1 MFAFSQDSF
10 RSRIYPRYMRFWT
23 SIALVPLCLLAF
35 GSIAYGQSTFGTV
48 LGTVR
53 DSSGGVIQKAK
64 IELVN
69 TGTNTG
75 RNTESTLDGTY
86 KFVNI
91 DAGNYRLKVEAA
103 GFPKTNFQPF
113 DLGAR
118 ETKRLDIDL
127 RWLRRR
133 PP

>member
-35 GSIAYGQSTFGTV
+35 GSIAYGQSTFGAV

-53 DSSGGVIQKAK
+53 DSSGSVIQKAK

-69 TGTNTG
+69 TGTNAG

-86 KFVNI
+86 KFVLKN
-91 DAGNYRLKVEAA
+91 AGGDNTVTFATTVAK
-103 GFPKTNFQPF
+103 
-113 DLGAR
+113 
-118 ETKRLDIDL
+118 
-127 RWLRRR
+127 
-133 PP
+133 